1 MMNVDELDPE
11 LFTYRK
17 YEPNY
22 GARLDL
28 DFMHS
33 IDDKTMSREIKKRC
47 VGYCDGARLLV
58 RPKSD
63 SYAVML
69 EDDDFEQFW
78 FHWPKESFEKILN
91 K

>member
-1 MMNVDELDPE
+1 MNELNPE
-11 LFTYRK
+11 LFTYGK

-28 DFMHS
+28 DFRSS
-33 IDDKTMSREIKKRC
+33 IDDKIMAREIKRRC
-47 VGYCDGARLLV
+47 IGWCDGSRLLV

-78 FHWPKESFEKILN
+78 FHWPKVSFEKILN